1 MIWGVKSLFLWKF
14 YILIVTKGV
23 LRIYRRGRFVQLSA
37 DMKWA
42 GYSSTEKMSKHLA
55 DFVCG
60 KKSNFKRVFE
70 VPTSPYSAQVELC
83 VKGGKVASR
92 SCFVFLKCSR
102 KKSRIIGA
110 CSTNKLVDL
119 INDFDILK
127 EHISKSN
134 LNFIFSEPKVFLE
147 NNEVYNNV
155 VKSGLSMKTI
165 LPDFLGTIGFFS
177 GALSYL
183 VFGELNQIT
192 GVMFILGLISWM
204 GSAIFG
210 SWNRQKFVFIE
221 QE

>member
-1 MIWGVKSLFLWKF
+1 
-14 YILIVTKGV
+14 
-23 LRIYRRGRFVQLSA
+23 VQLSA

-42 GYSSTEKMSKHLA
+42 GYSSTEKMRENLA
-55 DFVCG
+55 DFICG
-60 KKSNFKRVFE
+60 KKSNFKRVFKA
-70 VPTSPYSAQVELC
+70 PTSPYSARVELC

-119 INDFDILK
+119 IADFDILK
-127 EHISKSN
+127 EYISKSN
-134 LNFIFSEPKVFLE
+134 LNFSLSEPKVFLE
-147 NNEVYNNV
+147 NKEVCNNV
-155 VKSGLSMKTI
+155 VKRELSMKRV

-183 VFGELNQIT
+183 IFGELNQIT
-192 GVMFILGLISWM
+192 VVLFILGLVSWM

-210 SWNRQKFVFIE
+210 SWNRQKYIFIE

>member
-1 MIWGVKSLFLWKF
+1 
-14 YILIVTKGV
+14 
-23 LRIYRRGRFVQLSA
+23 VQLSA

-42 GYSSTEKMSKHLA
+42 DYSSTKKAREHLA
-55 DFVCG
+55 DFICG

-70 VPTSPYSAQVELC
+70 SPTSPYSAQVELC

-102 KKSRIIGA
+102 KKSKIIGA
-110 CSTNKLVDL
+110 CSTNKLTDL

-127 EHISKSN
+127 EHITKLN
-134 LNFIFSEPKVFLE
+134 LNFIFSEPKIFLE
-147 NNEVYNNV
+147 NNEVCNNMIRRR
-155 VKSGLSMKTI
+155 LSMKSV

-177 GALSYL
+177 GASSYL
-183 VFGELNQIT
+183 IFGELNQIT
-192 GVMFILGLISWM
+192 VALFILGLISWI
-204 GSAIFG
+204 GSAVFG

>member
-1 MIWGVKSLFLWKF
+1 
-14 YILIVTKGV
+14 
-23 LRIYRRGRFVQLSA
+23 VQLSA

-42 GYSSTEKMSKHLA
+42 GYSSTEKMRAHLA
-55 DFVCG
+55 DFICG
-60 KKSNFKRVFE
+60 KKSNFKRVFKA
-70 VPTSPYSAQVELC
+70 PTSSYSARVELC

-119 INDFDILK
+119 IADFDILK
-127 EHISKSN
+127 EYISKSN
-134 LNFIFSEPKVFLE
+134 LNFILSEPKVFLE
-147 NNEVYNNV
+147 NKEVCNNV
-155 VKSGLSMKTI
+155 VKRGLSMKRV

-183 VFGELNQIT
+183 IFGELNQIT
-192 GVMFILGLISWM
+192 VVLFILGLISWM
-204 GSAIFG
+204 GSAILG
-210 SWNRQKFVFIE
+210 SWNRQKYIFIE